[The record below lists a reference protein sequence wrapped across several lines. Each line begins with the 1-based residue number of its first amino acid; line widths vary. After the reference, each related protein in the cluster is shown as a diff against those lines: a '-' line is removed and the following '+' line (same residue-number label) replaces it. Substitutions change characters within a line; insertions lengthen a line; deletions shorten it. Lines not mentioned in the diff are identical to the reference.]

1 MQHGG
6 NIASEVTF
14 ADVTTQTDLHSIFDN
29 CTSNSLA
36 QIMLLEGA
44 PGIGKTIVAKEIAY
58 RWAKNKMLSN
68 IKLLLLIFLKEFETH
83 RITCFEEL
91 MYHCYPDDKNI
102 ASSCAKHFIK
112 TQGKNLMIIFD
123 GYDEMTNA
131 DQRMS
136 NNYFMKLLQRKTLP
150 DSCLVVTSR
159 PYITVHLHQY
169 CNCRIEIV
177 GFTKDDRHTY
187 FRENL
192 SSKELAIVTNYLEKH
207 FVIDSLCYIPLNLV
221 SFLTLV
227 EHDIDDTE
235 KLPKTQTEL
244 TGYTV
249 HLTVARNKDKEEKF
263 MNASHTSV
271 FKDIEI
277 EKIITDIASIAY
289 AMLEKKQ
296 LLFSETDIKSFGFSI
311 KNKHENYGLLKA
323 VQINDVK
330 NKQHKKVYSFVHF
343 SVQEYLAAYHLSKQF
358 SLVRTLALQRE
369 FWNVKYFGV
378 WRMYAGL
385 TKGNDFPLQVFL
397 SKEWYIIGNIRYSF
411 GFKFPG
417 IAHELRINKVIC
429 LQLFQIFLEAPD
441 SEIKESICD
450 VVKNDTINLSEA
462 DLSCTDTNMLSYFVA
477 RSYIT
482 KEWQIINLCNCN
494 IDDDKL
500 KLFYQGLCIEDGR
513 ENPLIRFLDISQNKI
528 CELNTLINLITKC
541 KVIHLNASKNLCA
554 FKCTATNIDDFC
566 NKALKKLNLSS
577 NHLRSED
584 IHILCNGLKNCKSL
598 EEVDLSNNDLDDEST
613 GYLIEAIVQWDNLR
627 EFKYESNN
635 FSDHASSLLEFT
647 INHLKFN
654 SKRLDFK
661 GEVMNISH
669 FIAVLGYAK
678 SVSIRHSNYI
688 NCISQLRELLMYCV
702 KSKGLTLTADASIF
716 FQNNF
721 KLLEN
726 LNLSGLTIDEKSANA
741 IAFGDNLQCL
751 KLNRCKL
758 TSQVTVII
766 AHKIQ
771 RVRVKVFELMENCID
786 DKVIEEL
793 AITILHW
800 GLLKSIKLE
809 KNNISAQCMLLL
821 KMLTEDVEQLS
832 IVDFENNAYAIKAFI
847 EVLDYTSCHV
857 GQRVTQFLA
866 NLSKI
871 TELSLEVQ
879 TPLEMTLNA
888 SNTLNEGIRNMTSLN
903 VSGIIITEEVADNLG
918 TFFDNNQKSL
928 IRLIMNDCKLNS
940 SKLLKFV
947 HELHLTVGIKEAQF
961 CNNEINDN
969 ITRSLVI
976 SILHWNTIQTLKLE
990 NNCFED
996 DGRSMKVFEMVKE
1009 FSKFHDKSINF
1020 NGKVDKI
1027 ITFITLLG
1035 YMATSD
1041 FEYVYNSVTFNKV
1054 SQVEKLSL
1062 DCSENNST
1070 NVQFEVYASKFFTRF
1085 VNLTE
1090 LNISGIKITT
1100 EVADDL
1106 SRTFHSKLC
1115 PLEHLIMNNCK
1126 LTSAII
1132 HIIIVP
1138 LQNCLKLTELK
1149 LSNNNI
1155 DDTATEVIATAIF
1168 HWEHLE
1174 LFVFKGKIKQL
1185 SQENELLFEF
1195 LLSHLK
1201 FSSSS
1206 LNLSGNQHNLASF
1219 ITLLGY
1225 MKKVP
1230 TNESKYVEN
1239 ISKVTTLNLNFI
1251 DQHSTG
1257 AQLQLTEMSSEGF
1270 QIFNHLVSL
1279 NISGI
1284 IINEN
1289 TAKHL
1294 VKTFEFNQ
1302 QLEELFMNKCQIT
1315 TPIMKAFCQQLQHIS
1330 VKVLE
1335 IIENCI
1341 DDKVI
1346 EELAITILHW
1356 YLLKSIKVEKNHIS
1370 AQCMLLL
1377 KMLTEDVKK
1386 LSIVDFANKYYA
1398 IKAFLKVLDYTSCH
1412 IGQRVTQFLSNLS
1425 KITELSLEVQ
1435 TPLEMTLNAS
1445 NTLNKGIR
1453 NMTSLNVS
1461 GIIIT
1466 EQVADNLCGLLNNN
1480 QKSLN
1485 HLIMNNCKFT
1495 SPVVL
1500 NLIINLPKCVSMK
1513 ELQLC
1518 NNFLNDEV
1526 AEALI
1531 VSILHLKDLQLLKLE
1546 QNSFSNNY
1554 EKLFHLLTNYLT
1566 FSDTVINFNN
1576 DMDSIMAF
1584 ITLLEYMQGISLN
1597 VLNFVDN
1604 ISKVESLS
1612 LDCSKENT
1620 VNEEVELTAKASQF
1634 FRRFQLTKLNLSGII
1649 INEVVID
1656 NVLEA
1661 FDDNLQSLFMN
1672 NCKLNSQTVIE
1683 LIQKLQNVK
1692 NIGEFELCN
1701 NDINDEA
1708 TESLVKA
1715 ILHWNSV
1722 KHIKLENN
1730 RFSEKG
1736 TKLFLFLNK
1745 FSNFSGGSINF
1756 NGNLDATIPFITL
1769 LGYMVEVN
1777 VQDSV
1782 LVENVSKVTKL
1793 LLDCSEQNN
1802 INVEFEVDASK
1813 FFTRFDNLT
1822 ELNISGIVIS
1832 KVVADNLA
1840 NTFDGNL
1847 QSLKCLIMNNCKLT
1861 SSIVINLIRKLPNCV
1876 SMKELQLCNNRLNDK
1891 VTETLIFSILHLNK
1905 LQLLKVEQNC
1915 FSKRYEKAFNFLTKY
1930 LNFSD
1935 SVINFNDDMDSII
1948 AFTTLLECME
1958 SISFNVS
1965 NFVDN
1970 LSKVESLSLD
1980 CSKQNTA
1987 VEKLE
1992 LTVKASRFFQR
2003 FQLIKLNLSGIIV
2016 KETVIDNIGQA
2027 FGAHLQSLCM
2037 NNCDLNSKTVIKL
2050 MQKLQKAKNINTFEV
2065 CNNDITDEATESLV
2079 KAILHWNSAE
2089 HIKLEN
2095 SGFTEKDIKLMK
2107 FLIEFSS
2114 FSRKNFNELQLL
2126 KLEQNS
2132 FSKKF
2137 EKVFYLLRRDLSFS
2151 DSVVNFDNDMDSIMT
2166 FITLL
2171 EYMQGISVNVLNFVD
2186 NVSKVKTLS
2195 LDCSKQNTAHE
2206 ELELTAK
2213 ASQFFQRFQLIKL
2226 NLSGIIIKEEVI
2238 DNILKAFGSDLQSLI
2253 LNKCKLNSE
2262 TVMKLMRKLNNTR
2275 NIKEVELCNNDIDD
2289 RAMGAIGIGIL
2300 HWDLAEV
2307 KLEDTKLSEQCNLL
2321 LKFFERDFQSESIIF
2336 TNNYHAINSCIQIL
2350 SFVDSNS
2357 DKKTLQKTLQ
2367 FTRNFLK
2374 TSTLNFSCCQQEP
2387 VLFLSFHA
2395 SCFFQQFKNL
2405 RELNLSGIMIKQQA
2419 ANMLSNAF
2427 RSNSY
2432 SLEHLIM
2439 NRCCLTSK
2447 MFGNFVTQLKN
2458 SASIEDL
2465 QWCDNKI
2472 GDEAIEPIATA
2483 ILSWNS
2489 LKNIE
2494 YSNNNFSTNCILL
2507 LKLLKEHNVSTSVI
2521 DFSNDNNSIKSLIS
2535 VLSCISKYDNANTF
2549 CFKYNIS
2556 QTTKLSLECSQLKEK
2571 VEISCEVVATLKDF
2585 TCLTELN
2592 ISSITISE
2600 DKVDVFFLVFKDNL
2614 QRLQHLHMNNCQLS
2628 SIAVIRFTKALQNKN
2643 IKEIQLCNNLID
2655 DEATEALVTT
2665 ILNWESPLVKLQDN
2679 AFSRISQ
2686 LQLNLI
2692 TSEMTDCDCIIND
2705 DASVKL
2711 FLTIL
2716 HCKNIYFDMNMS
2728 KVSKLSLCC
2737 SSKERIQL
2745 SHYGLQSFKYFI
2757 NISKL
2762 EISGMFIDKQA
2773 ARTISQVLGNNQCT
2787 LLKELK
2793 LNYCQLTSHLVLMI
2807 LSVRNKTTTKLA
2819 LTNLVHLDL
2828 SNNKIDDNA
2837 TSSVIKALLQMPHVQ
2852 ITNFDKN
2859 KFKNQN
2865 MKILNDFILKM
2876 KELKSSNIKLLDSEQ
2891 IAIFLSVL
2899 SRMKNIS
2906 EEVSLQVKNICRIDK
2921 LHIECL
2927 DIGTSIALTKNMCLS
2942 YKQLTH
2948 LRKLKLFRIQ
2958 FTSKKAIRFFAD
2970 CIAHSLPSLEALV
2983 LVKCNL
2989 DSESAVRLLS
2999 TDNIVPMC
3007 FRTLKIIDFSHN
3019 FIEDDAIQPLVN
3031 SFLQMPNFQ
3040 KLCLHGNKFTNVVQI
3055 LNTLFDWR
3063 IYSKKPDIDYNNIP
3077 GSRVCISS
3085 FFDLLGLIN
3094 ECTVERSSYVQDITK
3109 IKRLNLEYHHD
3120 DPLVLKEKEAKF
3132 FQRFSCL
3139 EELNLSGIHIHSEAI
3154 KTVAYALQSCCCL
3167 LTLKLKKCQL
3177 NSDSVK
3183 SLFFLANSDT
3193 NLLPN
3198 LRDLDLSDNN
3208 IDDSASPVL
3217 IKSFIQISHSV
3228 DLNIAGNRFSG
3239 SNAKA
3244 LSSASSN
3251 FTSYKSSI
3259 TYNEVLDPVE
3269 CVKGFL
3275 ILISAITDVSVDTC
3289 KFNHIIKVESLSL
3302 NCGVS
3307 VILSKETSLFFSKF
3321 SNLKQ
3326 LKLNRILINAVAA
3339 DLLAKA
3345 INVNLTL
3352 LEVLKLSGCFNDSNS
3367 VITVVSALNKE
3378 KIRKLSLPHN
3388 NISHETTNVLKSF
3401 MDNNETLNKLNLS
3414 HNCIGTERIKV
3425 ISDGFANCKNLT
3437 HINMSYNN
3445 LATEG
3450 TIKLTE
3456 GLANCRNLE
3465 KLDLT
3470 NNNITNDATEQL
3482 VKLMK
3487 QLYQYGNF
3495 KSLLIDNN
3503 KLSQQS
3509 IQDIHSS
3516 WSWKWW
3522 VKFRLNLV

>member
-1 MQHGG
+1 
-6 NIASEVTF
+6 
-14 ADVTTQTDLHSIFDN
+14 
-29 CTSNSLA
+29 
-36 QIMLLEGA
+36 
-44 PGIGKTIVAKEIAY
+44 
-58 RWAKNKMLSN
+58 
-68 IKLLLLIFLKEFETH
+68 
-83 RITCFEEL
+83 
-91 MYHCYPDDKNI
+91 
-102 ASSCAKHFIK
+102 
-112 TQGKNLMIIFD
+112 MIIFD

-131 DQRMS
+131 DQQMS

-169 CNCRIEIV
+169 CDCRIEIV

-192 SSKELAIVTNYLEKH
+192 SSKKLAIVTNFLEKH

-227 EHDIDDTE
+227 EYYIDDIE

-249 HLTVARNKDKEEKF
+249 HHTVARNKDKEEKF
-263 MNASHTSV
+263 MNARKTSV
-271 FKDIEI
+271 FKDREI
-277 EKIITDIASIAY
+277 EEIIAHIAFIAH
-289 AMLEKKQ
+289 AMLEKEQ
-296 LLFSETDIKSFGFSI
+296 LVFSETDMKSFGFSI

-330 NKQHKKVYSFVHF
+330 NKQRKKVYSFVHF
-343 SVQEYLAAYHLSKQF
+343 SVQEYLAAYHLSKRP
-358 SLVRTLALQRE
+358 SLAQTFALHCE

-417 IAHELRINKVIC
+417 IAHELRNNKVIC

-513 ENPLIRFLDISQNKI
+513 EKPLIRFLDISQNKI

-541 KVIHLNASKNLCA
+541 KVIIHLNASKNLCA

-577 NHLRSED
+577 NHLRSKD

-635 FSDHASSLLEFT
+635 FSDHTSNLLEFT

-726 LNLSGLTIDEKSANA
+726 LNLSGLTIDKKSANA
-741 IAFGDNLQCL
+741 IAFGHNLQCL
-751 KLNRCKL
+751 KLNRYKL

-771 RVRVKVFELMENCID
+771 IVKVFELMENCID

-793 AITILHW
+793 AIAILHW
-800 GLLKSIKLE
+800 GLLKSIELE

-847 EVLDYTSCHV
+847 EVLDYTSCHI
-857 GQRVTQFLA
+857 GQRVTQFLG

-888 SNTLNEGIRNMTSLN
+888 SNTLNKGIRNMTSLN

-918 TFFDNNQKSL
+918 SFFDNNQKSL

-961 CNNEINDN
+961 CNNEIDDN

-996 DGRSMKVFEMVKE
+996 DGRSMKLFEMVKE

-1070 NVQFEVYASKFFTRF
+1070 NVQFEVYASKLFTRF

-1090 LNISGIKITT
+1090 LNISGIKISA
-1100 EVADDL
+1100 EVAIDL

-1174 LFVFKGKIKQL
+1174 LFVFKGKIKQF

-1195 LLSHLK
+1195 LLSDLK

-1206 LNLSGNQHNLASF
+1206 INLSGNQHDLASF

-1230 TNESKYVEN
+1230 NNESKYVEN
-1239 ISKVTTLNLNFI
+1239 ISKVTTLNLNFT

-1302 QLEELFMNKCQIT
+1302 QLEEIFMNKCQIT

-1356 YLLKSIKVEKNHIS
+1356 DLLKSIKVEKNHIS

-1386 LSIVDFANKYYA
+1386 LSIVDFANKCYA

-1546 QNSFSNNY
+1546 QNSFSSNY

-1756 NGNLDATIPFITL
+1756 NGNLDATIAFITL

-1782 LVENVSKVTKL
+1782 LVENVSKVIKL

-1802 INVEFEVDASK
+1802 INVQFEVDASK

-1832 KVVADNLA
+1832 KAVADNLA
-1840 NTFDGNL
+1840 NVFDGNL
-1847 QSLKCLIMNNCKLT
+1847 QSLECLIMNNCKLT

-1891 VTETLIFSILHLNK
+1891 VAETLIFSILHLNK

-1935 SVINFNDDMDSII
+1935 SVINFNDDMASII

-1958 SISFNVS
+1958 SISLNVS

-1992 LTVKASRFFQR
+1992 LTVKASQFFQR

-2065 CNNDITDEATESLV
+2065 CDNDITDEATESLV

-2095 SGFTEKDIKLMK
+2095 NGFTEKDIKLLK
-2107 FLIEFSS
+2107 SLIEFSS
-2114 FSRKNFNELQLL
+2114 FSGKAIDFNDDINKIVPFITLLGLMIGVDTDDSVLVDSVTKVQKLLLDCTEQNNTNVQFEVSASKFLARFDNLTELNISGIVISIEVADNLANAFDGKLHSLEHLSMNDCQLTSSIVVNLIGELPNCISMRELQLCNNLLSDEAAEILIVSILHLNELQLL

-2137 EKVFYLLRRDLSFS
+2137 EKVFYLLRRDLNFS
-2151 DSVVNFDNDMDSIMT
+2151 NSVVNFDNDMDSIMA

-2171 EYMQGISVNVLNFVD
+2171 EYMQGISVNVSNFVD
-2186 NVSKVKTLS
+2186 NVSKVETLS

-2238 DNILKAFGSDLQSLI
+2238 DNILKAFGSGLQSLI
-2253 LNKCKLNSE
+2253 LNNCKLNSE
-2262 TVMKLMRKLNNTR
+2262 TVIKLMRKLNLAR

-2289 RAMGAIGIGIL
+2289 RAMGAIAIGIL

-2321 LKFFERDFQSESIIF
+2321 LKFFERGFQSESIIF
-2336 TNNYHAINSCIQIL
+2336 TNNYHAINSCIYIL
-2350 SFVDSNS
+2350 SFVNVNS
-2357 DKKTLQKTLQ
+2357 GKKSLQ

-2374 TSTLNFSCCQQEP
+2374 TSILNFSCCQQEP

-2395 SCFFQQFKNL
+2395 SCFFQQFQNL

-2427 RSNSY
+2427 SSNLY

-2439 NRCCLTSK
+2439 NHCCLTSK

-2465 QWCDNKI
+2465 Q
-2472 GDEAIEPIATA
+2472 
-2483 ILSWNS
+2483 
-2489 LKNIE
+2489 
-2494 YSNNNFSTNCILL
+2494 
-2507 LKLLKEHNVSTSVI
+2507 
-2521 DFSNDNNSIKSLIS
+2521 
-2535 VLSCISKYDNANTF
+2535 
-2549 CFKYNIS
+2549 
-2556 QTTKLSLECSQLKEK
+2556 
-2571 VEISCEVVATLKDF
+2571 
-2585 TCLTELN
+2585 
-2592 ISSITISE
+2592 
-2600 DKVDVFFLVFKDNL
+2600 
-2614 QRLQHLHMNNCQLS
+2614 
-2628 SIAVIRFTKALQNKN
+2628 
-2643 IKEIQLCNNLID
+2643 
-2655 DEATEALVTT
+2655 
-2665 ILNWESPLVKLQDN
+2665 
-2679 AFSRISQ
+2679 
-2686 LQLNLI
+2686 
-2692 TSEMTDCDCIIND
+2692 
-2705 DASVKL
+2705 
-2711 FLTIL
+2711 
-2716 HCKNIYFDMNMS
+2716 
-2728 KVSKLSLCC
+2728 
-2737 SSKERIQL
+2737 
-2745 SHYGLQSFKYFI
+2745 
-2757 NISKL
+2757 
-2762 EISGMFIDKQA
+2762 
-2773 ARTISQVLGNNQCT
+2773 
-2787 LLKELK
+2787 
-2793 LNYCQLTSHLVLMI
+2793 
-2807 LSVRNKTTTKLA
+2807 
-2819 LTNLVHLDL
+2819 
-2828 SNNKIDDNA
+2828 
-2837 TSSVIKALLQMPHVQ
+2837 
-2852 ITNFDKN
+2852 
-2859 KFKNQN
+2859 
-2865 MKILNDFILKM
+2865 
-2876 KELKSSNIKLLDSEQ
+2876 
-2891 IAIFLSVL
+2891 
-2899 SRMKNIS
+2899 
-2906 EEVSLQVKNICRIDK
+2906 
-2921 LHIECL
+2921 
-2927 DIGTSIALTKNMCLS
+2927 
-2942 YKQLTH
+2942 
-2948 LRKLKLFRIQ
+2948 
-2958 FTSKKAIRFFAD
+2958 
-2970 CIAHSLPSLEALV
+2970 
-2983 LVKCNL
+2983 
-2989 DSESAVRLLS
+2989 
-2999 TDNIVPMC
+2999 
-3007 FRTLKIIDFSHN
+3007 
-3019 FIEDDAIQPLVN
+3019 
-3031 SFLQMPNFQ
+3031 
-3040 KLCLHGNKFTNVVQI
+3040 
-3055 LNTLFDWR
+3055 
-3063 IYSKKPDIDYNNIP
+3063 
-3077 GSRVCISS
+3077 
-3085 FFDLLGLIN
+3085 
-3094 ECTVERSSYVQDITK
+3094 
-3109 IKRLNLEYHHD
+3109 
-3120 DPLVLKEKEAKF
+3120 
-3132 FQRFSCL
+3132 
-3139 EELNLSGIHIHSEAI
+3139 
-3154 KTVAYALQSCCCL
+3154 
-3167 LTLKLKKCQL
+3167 
-3177 NSDSVK
+3177 
-3183 SLFFLANSDT
+3183 
-3193 NLLPN
+3193 
-3198 LRDLDLSDNN
+3198 
-3208 IDDSASPVL
+3208 
-3217 IKSFIQISHSV
+3217 
-3228 DLNIAGNRFSG
+3228 
-3239 SNAKA
+3239 
-3244 LSSASSN
+3244 
-3251 FTSYKSSI
+3251 
-3259 TYNEVLDPVE
+3259 
-3269 CVKGFL
+3269 
-3275 ILISAITDVSVDTC
+3275 
-3289 KFNHIIKVESLSL
+3289 
-3302 NCGVS
+3302 
-3307 VILSKETSLFFSKF
+3307 
-3321 SNLKQ
+3321 
-3326 LKLNRILINAVAA
+3326 
-3339 DLLAKA
+3339 
-3345 INVNLTL
+3345 
-3352 LEVLKLSGCFNDSNS
+3352 
-3367 VITVVSALNKE
+3367 
-3378 KIRKLSLPHN
+3378 
-3388 NISHETTNVLKSF
+3388 
-3401 MDNNETLNKLNLS
+3401 
-3414 HNCIGTERIKV
+3414 
-3425 ISDGFANCKNLT
+3425 
-3437 HINMSYNN
+3437 
-3445 LATEG
+3445 
-3450 TIKLTE
+3450 
-3456 GLANCRNLE
+3456 
-3465 KLDLT
+3465 
-3470 NNNITNDATEQL
+3470 
-3482 VKLMK
+3482 
-3487 QLYQYGNF
+3487 
-3495 KSLLIDNN
+3495 
-3503 KLSQQS
+3503 
-3509 IQDIHSS
+3509 
-3516 WSWKWW
+3516 
-3522 VKFRLNLV
+3522 